1 MLPDVTQLPAT
12 FDVLLANLQVSLAL
26 APSPAEVA
34 NDWRSAGMDMVLQEE
49 LTVGVG
55 VGLGVQEEQLK
66 YIVYFVQGQYWHF
79 LAICAL
85 LCAVPC
91 CLVVPPPLPAPAA
104 AGFIRRF
111 TVLACLCALQKKS
124 YSSKT

>member
-1 MLPDVTQLPAT
+1 
-12 FDVLLANLQVSLAL
+12 
-26 APSPAEVA
+26 
-34 NDWRSAGMDMVLQEE
+34 MDMELQEE
-49 LTVGVG
+49 LAMG

-104 AGFIRRF
+104 APPAPAARFIHRF
-111 TVLACLCALQKKS
+111 TVLACLCALQKKAIAQKPNLTHS
-124 YSSKT
+124 TGLAHGFVCVWMWAMVMEAKAT

>member
-1 MLPDVTQLPAT
+1 
-12 FDVLLANLQVSLAL
+12 
-26 APSPAEVA
+26 
-34 NDWRSAGMDMVLQEE
+34 MDMELQEE
-49 LTVGVG
+49 LAVG

-104 AGFIRRF
+104 APAARFIRRF
-111 TVLACLCALQKKS
+111 TV
-124 YSSKT
+124 